1 MTDDEAERERLL
13 GKLTLR
19 EKVRLLTG
27 ATTWRTRAEPA
38 LGLREMVLSDGPAGV
53 RGQSWDERDP
63 SLLLPSA
70 SALGALWDERL
81 VERLGGLLA
90 AEARRKEVDVVL
102 APTLNLHRTPL
113 GGRHFECFSEDPEL
127 TGRTGAALVRGIQ
140 AHGVAATAKH
150 YVANDSETDRL
161 TVDVRVSERV
171 LREVYL
177 APFEAAVEAG
187 VRVVMAGYNGVN
199 GSTMNASPLLTDPLK
214 REWGFDGLVVSDW
227 GALRDG
233 DPAARAGLDLA
244 MPGPDSPWGAAL
256 VRAVEDGRVPP
267 AAVDDKVRRLLTL
280 AAACGALGDP
290 PADAAARSGADD
302 AAGTGARAEAPGD
315 AVRRGPAGAGAA
327 GLPRGAAEAF
337 DHARTLNGS
346 RAHGGAEAGVASEGE
361 AEAGVVPEG
370 DAGAGVEGGI
380 ASEGEA
386 EAGVASEAE
395 AQAEVSPEAKAGA
408 GVEPAVVPEAEAE
421 VEAGVAP
428 AAEPGGAPGAGSRVG
443 AVSDLGGAAP
453 DHFRGRPV
461 PYTRADATADAATP
475 ARRAAAAG
483 GGAGTEVEAEDGAG
497 AGDDDRDARALLR
510 RAVAASAVLLHNR
523 YVLPLDPGRL
533 RTVAVI
539 GAHAALPRTQGGGS
553 AGVFPRQVVTPL
565 DGIRAALGGGTRV
578 VHVPGPSTD
587 APPPPLAPDLCADPT
602 TDTPGVRLRLLD
614 AAGSELYSE
623 HRLSGRQLEPPEL
636 PGALTVEITALLL
649 PGTSGPWTI
658 GVGGFGR
665 MSVTVDERV
674 LLDGEFARETDDPAV
689 VHVNPPVHCVR
700 VPLTAGRAVRVTA
713 RRELAPGT
721 GRATV
726 VTAAPPRPDDR
737 AALAEAAVAAR
748 HADAAIVVVGTTEHG
763 ESEGYDRT
771 DLGLGGRQDDLV
783 RAVTAANPNAVVVV
797 NSGGPVELPWRA
809 QAGAVLLTWFPGQE
823 GGAGLADV
831 LLGRAEPGG
840 RLPTTWAA
848 ALADAPVTRTGP
860 VDGRLGYDEGLH
872 IGYRAWARHHRTPAY
887 WFGHGLGYTTWAYEA
902 LDVPDDLVAGES
914 FTVRIGLR
922 NTGGRPGREVVQ
934 VYLAGPP
941 GPLER
946 PERWLAGY
954 TAVHAAPGERTTAE
968 VWIPCRALRH
978 WEEESHAWRTRPGPY
993 RVLAGR
999 SAGSLPLTAVTLV
1012 RASG

>member
-70 SALGALWDERL
+70 SALGALWDERF

-90 AEARRKEVDVVL
+90 AEARRKDVDVVL

-199 GSTMNASPLLTDPLK
+199 GTTMNASPLLTDPLK
-214 REWGFDGLVVSDW
+214 REWGFAGVVVSDW

-233 DPAARAGLDLA
+233 DPAGRAGLDLA

-256 VRAVEDGRVPP
+256 VRAVEDGRVPVP
-267 AAVDDKVRRLLTL
+267 AVDDKVRRLLTL
-280 AAACGALGDP
+280 AAACGALGEP
-290 PADAAARSGADD
+290 PVRAAAGADTSVGADARVDALEEAARPEDADTHTHTDTD
-302 AAGTGARAEAPGD
+302 ADALARGGPGTL
-315 AVRRGPAGAGAA
+315 GPAGAHSASGVPAGADVDVDVEA
-327 GLPRGAAEAF
+327 AGAAEGF
-337 DHARTLNGS
+337 
-346 RAHGGAEAGVASEGE
+346 
-361 AEAGVVPEG
+361 
-370 DAGAGVEGGI
+370 
-380 ASEGEA
+380 
-386 EAGVASEAE
+386 
-395 AQAEVSPEAKAGA
+395 
-408 GVEPAVVPEAEAE
+408 
-421 VEAGVAP
+421 
-428 AAEPGGAPGAGSRVG
+428 
-443 AVSDLGGAAP
+443 
-453 DHFRGRPV
+453 
-461 PYTRADATADAATP
+461 
-475 ARRAAAAG
+475 
-483 GGAGTEVEAEDGAG
+483 
-497 AGDDDRDARALLR
+497 DRDARDLLR

-523 YVLPLDPGRL
+523 YVLPLDPARL

-553 AGVFPRQVVTPL
+553 AGVFPRHVVTPL
-565 DGIRAALGGGTRV
+565 DGIRAALGDGTRV

-587 APPPPLAPDLCADPT
+587 APPPPLAPDLCSDPT

-614 AAGSELYSE
+614 ASGNELHSE

-636 PGALTVEITALLL
+636 PGAHTVEITALLL
-649 PGTSGPWTI
+649 PGTTGPWTI

-665 MSVTVDERV
+665 MSVIVDEHVV
-674 LLDGEFARETDDPAV
+674 LDEEFARETDDPAV

-700 VPLTAGRAVRVTA
+700 VPLTSGRTVRVTA

-726 VTAAPPRPDDR
+726 VTVAPPRPDDR

-748 HADAAIVVVGTTEHG
+748 RADAAIVVVGTTEHG

-783 RAVTAANPNAVVVV
+783 RAVTAANPHTVVVV

-831 LLGRAEPGG
+831 LFGHAEPGG

-848 ALADAPVTRTGP
+848 TLADAPVTRTEP
-860 VDGRLGYDEGLH
+860 ADGRLDYDEGLH

-954 TAVHAAPGERTTAE
+954 TAVHAAPGERTTA
-968 VWIPCRALRH
+968 VVRIPGRALRH
-978 WEEESHAWRTRPGPY
+978 WDEDEHAWRTRPGPY

>member
-38 LGLREMVLSDGPAGV
+38 MGLREMVLSDGPAGV

-70 SALGALWDERL
+70 SAIGALWDERF

-90 AEARRKEVDVVL
+90 AEARRKDVDVVL

-127 TGRTGAALVRGIQ
+127 TGRTGAALIRGIQ

-177 APFEAAVEAG
+177 APFEAAVEAR

-199 GSTMNASPLLTDPLK
+199 GTTMNASPLLTDPLK
-214 REWGFDGLVVSDW
+214 REWGFAGVVLSDW

-233 DPAARAGLDLA
+233 DPAGRAGLDLA

-256 VRAVEDGRVPP
+256 VRAVEDGRVPVS
-267 AAVDDKVRRLLTL
+267 AVEDKVRRLLTL
-280 AAACGALGDP
+280 AAACGALGEP
-290 PADAAARSGADD
+290 PVRAAARADTSVGADARVD
-302 AAGTGARAEAPGD
+302 ASEEAARPEDADSHTHTDADALARGGPGTL
-315 AVRRGPAGAGAA
+315 GPAGAHSASGVPAGADVDVEA
-327 GLPRGAAEAF
+327 AGAAEGF
-337 DHARTLNGS
+337 
-346 RAHGGAEAGVASEGE
+346 
-361 AEAGVVPEG
+361 
-370 DAGAGVEGGI
+370 
-380 ASEGEA
+380 
-386 EAGVASEAE
+386 
-395 AQAEVSPEAKAGA
+395 
-408 GVEPAVVPEAEAE
+408 
-421 VEAGVAP
+421 
-428 AAEPGGAPGAGSRVG
+428 
-443 AVSDLGGAAP
+443 
-453 DHFRGRPV
+453 
-461 PYTRADATADAATP
+461 
-475 ARRAAAAG
+475 
-483 GGAGTEVEAEDGAG
+483 
-497 AGDDDRDARALLR
+497 DRDARDLLR

-523 YVLPLDPGRL
+523 YVLPLDPARL

-539 GAHAALPRTQGGGS
+539 GAHAVLPRTQGGGS
-553 AGVFPRQVVTPL
+553 AGVFPRHVVTPL
-565 DGIRAALGGGTRV
+565 DGIRAALGDGTRV

-587 APPPPLAPDLCADPT
+587 APPPPLAPDLCSDPT

-614 AAGSELYSE
+614 ASGNELHSE

-636 PGALTVEITALLL
+636 PGAHTVEITALLL
-649 PGTSGPWTI
+649 PGTTGPWTI

-665 MSVTVDERV
+665 MSVTVDEHV
-674 LLDGEFARETDDPAV
+674 VLDGEFARETDDPAV

-700 VPLTAGRAVRVTA
+700 VPLTSGHAVRVTA

-748 HADAAIVVVGTTEHG
+748 RADAAIVVVGTTEHG

-783 RAVTAANPNAVVVV
+783 RAVTAANPHTVVVV

-831 LLGRAEPGG
+831 LFGRAEPGG

-848 ALADAPVTRTGP
+848 TLADAPVTRTEP
-860 VDGRLGYDEGLH
+860 ADGRLDYDEGLH

-954 TAVHAAPGERTTAE
+954 TAVHAAPGERTTA
-968 VWIPCRALRH
+968 VVRIPGRALRH
-978 WEEESHAWRTRPGPY
+978 WDEDEHAWRTRPGPY